1 MSSRVISTSPP
12 ISALKQ
18 TDSACRPAM
27 KRIVW
32 QQTWRGLHGWTY
44 LTLDFPVGV
53 GAAGIE
59 VSDQVAR
66 KVCASIF
73 DAKQRAESL
82 HPRTKLTPTCV
93 GTCHH
98 NGQSVE
104 PPMRNLGPTTGNHIP
119 RVCNVV
125 QVCLHRRTL
134 LSLSFIK
141 GCNPQYPILSHLVHS
156 AQR

>member
-1 MSSRVISTSPP
+1 MEAGVYNRL
-12 ISALKQ
+12 AKQ
-18 TDSACRPAM
+18 ARRRLAGTACGVQRLNGCGES
-27 KRIVW
+27 V
-32 QQTWRGLHGWTY
+32 WRGLQGWTY
-44 LTLDFPVGV
+44 LILDFPVGL

-104 PPMRNLGPTTGNHIP
+104 PPMRNLGPTAGNHIP
-119 RVCNVV
+119 RVCNIV
-125 QVCLHRRTL
+125 QVCLHRKTL
-134 LSLSFIK
+134 LRLSLLRDAIRNTPS
-141 GCNPQYPILSHLVHS
+141 CPSC